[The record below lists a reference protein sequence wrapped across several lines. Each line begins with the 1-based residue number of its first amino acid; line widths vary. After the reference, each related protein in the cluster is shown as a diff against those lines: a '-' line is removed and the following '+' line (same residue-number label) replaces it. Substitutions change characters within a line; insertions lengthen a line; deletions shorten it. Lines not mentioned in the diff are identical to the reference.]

1 MGKIFINNLQVT
13 AFIGCCPAERE
24 RRQCLRIDLELET
37 DFAAPAASDDLAD
50 AVDYSEIERRVAELV
65 TSSACHLVETL
76 ASRIVS
82 LLLEDARI
90 ARCRVRITKPGGAR
104 IAESVTVE
112 LEGGRDGHV
121 G

>member
-1 MGKIFINNLQVT
+1 MGKIFVNNLQLT
-13 AFIGCCPAERE
+13 ASIGCCPAERE
-24 RRQCLRIDLELET
+24 RRQRLRIDLEFET

-50 AVDYSEIERRVAELV
+50 AVDYSTIERRVAELA
-65 TSSACHLVETL
+65 SSSSFHLVETL

-82 LLLEDARI
+82 LLLEDARV